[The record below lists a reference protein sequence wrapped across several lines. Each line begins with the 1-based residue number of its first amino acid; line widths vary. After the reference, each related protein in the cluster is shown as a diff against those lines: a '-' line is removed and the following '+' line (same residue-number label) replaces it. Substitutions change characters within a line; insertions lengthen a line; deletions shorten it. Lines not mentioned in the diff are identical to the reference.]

1 MEKNKKYALLDTD
14 FIYKCHLARNFKEDT
29 LAELVL
35 DFEEYEFF
43 CHEMIKEELSRKEID
58 PNPNPWLE
66 LKVQTGKIRL
76 YSDQDIVNELSKIY
90 GELATLMY
98 VNLLQN
104 SCDTFNEGFFSQYYS
119 ALEYAENITDLDD
132 FLTALKTCDAK
143 VPPQNGLGEKKT
155 YVLIQM
161 LEILYNERVDVFC
174 SDDFKARQSVASLKK
189 PIKCIS
195 ILGVFY
201 KLMQM
206 GHEKMEMQEYYTRLS
221 AFLKNQTEYKV
232 WSLSG
237 QQRIKVP
244 IMQVLEDIYDGK
256 FQLLGNGDLRY
267 IK

>member
-76 YSDQDIVNELSKIY
+76 YSDQDIVNKLSKIY

-98 VNLLQN
+98 VDLLRN
-104 SCDTFNEGFFSQYYS
+104 SCDTFDKGFFSRYYS
-119 ALEYAENITDLDD
+119 ALEYAENITDLDY
-132 FLTALKTCDAK
+132 FLTVLKACDAK

-155 YVLIQM
+155 YVLI
-161 LEILYNERVDVFC
+161 
-174 SDDFKARQSVASLKK
+174 
-189 PIKCIS
+189 
-195 ILGVFY
+195 
-201 KLMQM
+201 
-206 GHEKMEMQEYYTRLS
+206 H
-221 AFLKNQTEYKV
+221 KV

-237 QQRIKVP
+237 QQRIKIP

-267 IK
+267 IKKYIIENDKFLCALKQYTLQGFFVQ